1 MTKRP
6 DGGREERGHGLPAAV
21 FSDVDG
27 TLLDGS
33 HRVSPRT
40 AAAARELEAR
50 GIPLVLV
57 SARMPEALD
66 QIRRELGNVGPVVC
80 YGGAY
85 VLDAAGAE
93 LLSRPIALGC
103 ALEVRDYVACALP
116 DVCCMAYGY
125 HTWVTS
131 DRSDPRV
138 AREERI
144 VGVESVEGTI
154 EEHFSERGLHKFL
167 LVGEPASVER
177 AERELGAAFP
187 GLSVVRSSPI
197 LCEVMDGR
205 ASKAEGVDAVCRQVM
220 DGRASKAEG
229 VDAVCRHL
237 GVSASDAV
245 AFGDGR
251 NDVDMFRAVGISWAM
266 ANAPAEVRA
275 AASQV
280 TALDNEHDGLAETII
295 SLI

>member
-1 MTKRP
+1 MTKRA
-6 DGGREERGHGLPAAV
+6 DGGREERGGSLPAVV

-103 ALEVRDYVACALP
+103 ALEVRD
-116 DVCCMAYGY
+116 

-144 VGVESVEGTI
+144 VGVESVEGTL

-187 GLSVVRSSPI
+187 NLAVVRSSPI

-205 ASKAEGVDAVCRQVM
+205 VSKAEGVEAVCQ
-220 DGRASKAEG
+220 
-229 VDAVCRHL
+229 HL
-237 GVSASDAV
+237 GVSAADAA
-245 AFGDGR
+245 AFGDGH
-251 NDVDMFRAVGISWAM
+251 NDIDMLRAVGESWAM
-266 ANAPAEVRA
+266 ANAPAKVRD
-275 AASQV
+275 AASRV
-280 TALDNEHDGLAETII
+280 TALDNDHDGLAETIF

>member
-6 DGGREERGHGLPAAV
+6 DDGREERGRSLPAAV

-27 TLLDGS
+27 TLLDAS

-103 ALEVRDYVACALP
+103 ALEVRDYVVCALP

-144 VGVESVEGTI
+144 VGVESVEGTL

-187 GLSVVRSSPI
+187 NLAVVRSSPI

-205 ASKAEGVDAVCRQVM
+205 VSKAEGVEAVCQ
-220 DGRASKAEG
+220 
-229 VDAVCRHL
+229 HL
-237 GVSASDAV
+237 GVSAADAA

-251 NDVDMFRAVGISWAM
+251 NDIDMLRAVGESWAM
-266 ANAPAEVRA
+266 ANAPAEVRD
-275 AASQV
+275 AASRV
-280 TALDNEHDGLAETII
+280 TALDNDHDGLAETIF